1 MEKGMLEFLD
11 NHPIIKFF
19 TEIGLYLLLG
29 TVIVL
34 ISSQIWSWSVRRN
47 YSDGYF
53 FVAIMFAAIG
63 SSKAILSPRRLGK
76 EPSEVENKSL
86 PAASGGF
93 AGFLSTRSF
102 SFRMMVASLFSF
114 IISVILGSF

>member
-1 MEKGMLEFLD
+1 MLDFLE
-11 NHPIIKFF
+11 NRPVMKFF
-19 TEIGLYLLLG
+19 AEIGLYLLLG

-34 ISSQIWSWSVRRN
+34 IASQIWSWSVRRN

-63 SSKAILSPRRLGK
+63 SSRAILSPRRLGK
-76 EPSEVENKSL
+76 ESPEVENKIP
-86 PAASGGF
+86 PAAAGGL
-93 AGFLSTRSF
+93 AGFLSRRSF
-102 SFRMMVASLFSF
+102 SFRMMVASLLSF